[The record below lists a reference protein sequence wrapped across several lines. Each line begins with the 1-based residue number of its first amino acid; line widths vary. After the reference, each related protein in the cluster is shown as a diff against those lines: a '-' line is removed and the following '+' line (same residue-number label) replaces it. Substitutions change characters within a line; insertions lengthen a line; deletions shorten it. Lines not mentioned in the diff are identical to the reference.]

1 MLVVEE
7 LYKEAVVG
15 TDRNLIIFNRELD
28 RIISGCI
35 SFLKLEVLFSFF
47 CFVLN
52 LFIFASILLPVRL
65 KI

>member
-35 SFLKLEVLFSFF
+35 SFLKLEVLFSFVS
-47 CFVLN
+47 CEVRYIRMHVKVLN
-52 LFIFASILLPVRL
+52 
-65 KI
+65 